1 MSPEQRLASHQD
13 GGPALANFVRTFE
26 LNSNISS
33 HDWHVQPSCQRPN
46 SRDPPERRLF
56 SPVRNESDRPRNLL
70 KLPILLLACQRIG
83 ITGFTQVIH
92 SSSTAAA
99 KAAQEL
105 ARPARLK
112 PCPSQTLPSLIQTES
127 WRATE
132 RVSRPC
138 CAADSKRQVRREP
151 IRHGHLSHSR
161 AEDLKIRKDRFRR
174 FLRIPLNPSRTA
186 VPECEPRGRG

>member
-112 PCPSQTLPSLIQTES
+112 PCPSQTLPSSTQTEILEQQNAS
-127 WRATE
+127 PALLCRRLKASGSARAHPA
-132 RVSRPC
+132 RALKPQQGGRFKNQ
-138 CAADSKRQVRREP
+138 KRSIQEVFANTAKP
-151 IRHGHLSHSR
+151 F
-161 AEDLKIRKDRFRR
+161 EDR
-174 FLRIPLNPSRTA
+174 
-186 VPECEPRGRG
+186 CPRM